1 MTRIAVVIFVRFSE
15 LRFSRWDE
23 FDFERALWRATGRNE
38 AKQERILAA
47 LLRVLA
53 NRYDWQLFLEVNGPG
68 DSGKSVMASIGRLL
82 AGEDNNTT
90 AATIDTLESSRKRSS
105 VIGYSLIILPDQ
117 EKWSGDGAGIKAISG
132 SDAVAIDP
140 KYRDINSTYIPT
152 VILAVNKNPIR
163 FSDRSGGV
171 SRRRAI
177 LPFPDVIQKNECD
190 SQL

>member
-1 MTRIAVVIFVRFSE
+1 M
-15 LRFSRWDE
+15 
-23 FDFERALWRATGRNE
+23 
-38 AKQERILAA
+38 
-47 LLRVLA
+47 
-53 NRYDWQLFLEVNGPG
+53 NGPG